1 VFDEIVQYGDL
12 KERNKALSFLMSGL
26 APMIYAAIALIVPS
40 GKGRTIGFLPFRS
53 GIVSSAVLKQISS
66 KEIDVVVRYFMFAIN
81 VIRDKSIVL
90 TNAGVQDIMRDIERH
105 RENINAPK
113 MVRKNVIMPPTDV
126 DMVGKII
133 QVRLERLCKLV
144 FAE

>member
-1 VFDEIVQYGDL
+1 MFEEIGQYGDL

-66 KEIDVVVRYFMFAIN
+66 KEMFAISIGLN
-81 VIRDKSIVL
+81 PVVTAMRTIALVRIPLSVKTDAASSLGLSFVSKKSYFFQHLIY
-90 TNAGVQDIMRDIERH
+90 AI
-105 RENINAPK
+105 P
-113 MVRKNVIMPPTDV
+113 
-126 DMVGKII
+126 
-133 QVRLERLCKLV
+133 
-144 FAE
+144 

>member
-1 VFDEIVQYGDL
+1 
-12 KERNKALSFLMSGL
+12 
-26 APMIYAAIALIVPS
+26 
-40 GKGRTIGFLPFRS
+40 
-53 GIVSSAVLKQISS
+53 
-66 KEIDVVVRYFMFAIN
+66 MFAIN

-133 QVRLERLCKLV
+133 QVRLERFCKLV

>member
-1 VFDEIVQYGDL
+1 
-12 KERNKALSFLMSGL
+12 
-26 APMIYAAIALIVPS
+26 
-40 GKGRTIGFLPFRS
+40 
-53 GIVSSAVLKQISS
+53 
-66 KEIDVVVRYFMFAIN
+66 
-81 VIRDKSIVL
+81 
-90 TNAGVQDIMRDIERH
+90 MRDIERH